1 LSQDVDVA
9 IIGGGAAGIGAA
21 SRLAAS
27 RYSTLLLE
35 ADSRLGGRA
44 WTREIHGL
52 HLDVGCG
59 WFHSAERNSWVRVAG
74 ENGFPIDRRK
84 AQWGIQYRD
93 LGFPQD
99 QQSVAHQAFGDWMQA
114 LRHSATDRVADALD
128 PKSEWND
135 YIRTIVGF
143 ISGATPERMSVADYL
158 AYDEASSDNN
168 WRTPNG
174 FGSLVA
180 RSFPAGV
187 ALHLSTPVDSLAL
200 TPGGVAL
207 ATPSGSVRARA
218 AIIAVSTAVLS
229 GGSFELPSELSAWRE
244 AANRLPLGRNEK
256 LFLEIH
262 GDAPFET
269 ESQLLGNPRDA
280 RTASY
285 YIRPMGL
292 PVVECFFGGEGARFL
307 EERGHA
313 AGFDFAIEQLAAL
326 FGSDIRRTLRPLI
339 GSEWSQMKRI
349 GGGYSYALPGHASA
363 RAALARPFDGRV
375 FFAGEATSAGDFST
389 AHGAHDSGVRA
400 AEEAIA
406 TLGS

>member
-1 LSQDVDVA
+1 
-9 IIGGGAAGIGAA
+9 
-21 SRLAAS
+21 
-27 RYSTLLLE
+27 
-35 ADSRLGGRA
+35 
-44 WTREIHGL
+44 
-52 HLDVGCG
+52 
-59 WFHSAERNSWVRVAG
+59 
-74 ENGFPIDRRK
+74 
-84 AQWGIQYRD
+84 
-93 LGFPQD
+93 
-99 QQSVAHQAFGDWMQA
+99 M
-114 LRHSATDRVADALD
+114 
-128 PKSEWND
+128 
-135 YIRTIVGF
+135 
-143 ISGATPERMSVADYL
+143 
-158 AYDEASSDNN
+158 
-168 WRTPNG
+168 
-174 FGSLVA
+174 
-180 RSFPAGV
+180 
-187 ALHLSTPVDSLAL
+187 HLSTPVDSLAL
-200 TPGGVAL
+200 APRGVVL
-207 ATPSGSVRARA
+207 ATPSGAVRARA
-218 AIIAVSTAVLS
+218 VIIAVSTAVLS
-229 GGSFELPSELSAWRE
+229 GGSFELPAELSAWRE
-244 AANRLPLGRNEK
+244 AASRLPLGRNEK

-285 YIRPMGL
+285 YIRPLGL

-326 FGSDIRRTLRPLI
+326 FGSDIRRTLRPLM

-406 TLGS
+406 TLGR